1 MNSET
6 HDNIIIYNPI
16 NHVYNVSQIVNLEIL
31 IPVVKDVESQPDLL
45 ATAYWLRSFNSHEER
60 SCRVMLRAHR
70 HTHISSTSVQSV
82 FFLELLPI
90 GHGRLVPRTESLQ
103 ILS

>member
-45 ATAYWLRSFNSHEER
+45 ATAY
-60 SCRVMLRAHR
+60 
-70 HTHISSTSVQSV
+70 
-82 FFLELLPI
+82 
-90 GHGRLVPRTESLQ
+90 
-103 ILS
+103 